1 MNRAER
7 CSVNHNGETGS
18 TEDESRTDFLEKAE
32 YRFHKGNGDVVFECS
47 RMNRSLKSDKL
58 FLVVED
64 GDEQEE
70 H

>member
-1 MNRAER
+1 MEKR
-7 CSVNHNGETGS
+7 S

-32 YRFHKGNGDVVFECS
+32 YRFHKGDGDVVFECS
-47 RMNRSLKSDKL
+47 RSLKSDKL

-64 GDEQEE
+64 GGEQEE